1 MEVYKFGATNGYVL
15 FEDKQGDPVRVEV
28 DWTLD

>member
-15 FEDKQGDPVRVEV
+15 YEDKNGEPVKVEV
-28 DWTLD
+28 DWEL